1 MIEPK
6 ISFVVAA
13 RNDNYGGNFL
23 HRLQVFLKCL
33 LILWKRYELNSELII
48 VEWNPP
54 GGASR
59 LAEVLKRP
67 SAVPKNRIRII
78 EVPHALHRRIANSDR
93 IALFEYIAKN
103 VGIRRAKGQYVLATN
118 PDIIFSRE
126 LIRFLASEDLSSDCF
141 YRIDRYDVGMEVPLK
156 MPVDEQLRFCTKN
169 SICVRST
176 IGTIPLKYL
185 SFKRYKILRGYLR
198 KLFSPW
204 DAIRWFTMK
213 FIFKIHTGASGD
225 FTLMDRRSWHGL
237 RGYPELPTQ
246 TTVDYYLC
254 SMAKSSGLYQVVF
267 KNPLRIYHQ
276 PHGLSGMA
284 GQSIAE
290 HKLFWQDIKGMI
302 RSGNPLILNDESW
315 GLGNEQLQE
324 SAIM

>member
-23 HRLQVFLKCL
+23 HRMQVFLNCL
-33 LILWKRYELNSELII
+33 LDLWKRYELNSELII

-54 GGASR
+54 EGVSR
-59 LAEVLKRP
+59 LAEVLNWP
-67 SAVPKNRIRII
+67 TAVHQSKVRII
-78 EVPHALHRRIANSDR
+78 EVPNALHRRLANSDR

-118 PDIIFSRE
+118 PDILFSRE
-126 LIRFLASEDLSSDCF
+126 LIKFLSSEYLSSDCF
-141 YRIDRYDVGMEVPLK
+141 YRIDRYDVGMEVPLRI
-156 MPVDEQLRFCTKN
+156 PVDEQLRFCTKN
-169 SICVRST
+169 SFCVRST
-176 IGTIPLKYL
+176 MGTIPLKYL
-185 SFKRYKILRGYLR
+185 SSKNYEIIRNYLR

-204 DAIRWFTMK
+204 DTIRWFTMK

-225 FTLMDRRSWHGL
+225 FTLMDRRYWHGL

-254 SMAKSSGLYQVVF
+254 SMAKSFGLYQVVF

-290 HKLFWQDIKGMI
+290 HKLFWEDIKAML
-302 RSGNPLILNDESW
+302 RSGNPVIRNDESW
-315 GLGNEQLQE
+315 GLGNEKLQE
-324 SAIM
+324 SVIM